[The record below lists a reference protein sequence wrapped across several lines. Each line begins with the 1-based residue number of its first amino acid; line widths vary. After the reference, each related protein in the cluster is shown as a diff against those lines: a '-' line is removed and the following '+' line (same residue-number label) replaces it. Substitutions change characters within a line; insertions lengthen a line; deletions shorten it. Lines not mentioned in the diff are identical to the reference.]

1 MRQFRISKIEFRIA
15 STAAFGV
22 AVTIALLAAPL
33 AAHAQQTPKVPQIGY
48 LDGSPSSPLLEPFR
62 QGLRDLGW
70 IEGQTVAIE
79 YRWTEG
85 RAERLPGLVAELVHL
100 NVDIIYTPG
109 SNEAALVAKQATT
122 TIPVVFTTPTDPLA
136 VGLVSNLARP
146 GGNITGLGGGVQISK
161 RVELLKEAV
170 PKITRLAVLYNPSN
184 PGNLYNLKDVEETA
198 KAFGLQLQ
206 LVTAREPADLDKAFS
221 AMSRERANALQVS
234 GDPLFFTHR
243 TLLVGLAARHR
254 LPAIYN
260 RSEYAKLGGLMAI
273 SANDIEQER
282 RAAVYIDKIL
292 KGTKPGDLP
301 VEQPTRF
308 ALVINLK
315 TAKALGLTIP
325 RSMLIRADQV
335 IE

>member
-1 MRQFRISKIEFRIA
+1 MSKSYEE
-15 STAAFGV
+15 
-22 AVTIALLAAPL
+22 LLAIFRKLGADDPESWARSESEEGIPQL
-33 AAHAQQTPKVPQIGY
+33 ARFVFLRQAWRNCVID
-48 LDGSPSSPLLEPFR
+48 DG
-62 QGLRDLGW
+62 DLGW
-70 IEGQTVAIE
+70 IEGQTIAIE

-85 RAERLPGLVAELVHL
+85 RAERLPALVAELVRL
-100 NVDIIYTPG
+100 NLDIIYTPW
-109 SNEAALVAKQATT
+109 SNEAASVAKQATT
-122 TIPVVFTTPTDPLA
+122 TIPIVFTTPTDPLA

-184 PGNLYNLKDVEETA
+184 PGNQATLKDAEETA

-206 LVTAREPADLDKAFS
+206 LIAAREPADLDKAFS

-234 GDPLFFTHR
+234 GDPLFFTQR
-243 TLLVGLAARHR
+243 TRLVGLAAKHR

-260 RSEYAKLGGLMAI
+260 RTEYVKLGGLMAI

-292 KGTKPGDLP
+292 KGVKPGDLP

-308 ALVINLK
+308 ELVINLK

-325 RSMLIRADQV
+325 QSLLIRAEEV
-335 IE
+335 IQ

>member
-1 MRQFRISKIEFRIA
+1 VSVCSEAQRPPP
-15 STAAFGV
+15 
-22 AVTIALLAAPL
+22 APR
-33 AAHAQQTPKVPQIGY
+33 VGY
-48 LDGSPSSPLLEPFR
+48 LGGSPSSPLLEPFR
-62 QGLRDLGW
+62 QGLRELGW
-70 IEGQTVAIE
+70 IEGQTIAIE

-85 RAERLPGLVAELVHL
+85 RAERLPGLVAELIRL
-100 NVDIIYTPG
+100 NVDIIYTQG
-109 SNEAALVAKQATT
+109 SNEAASVAKQATA
-122 TIPVVFTTPTDPLA
+122 TIPIVFTTPTDPLA

-146 GGNITGLGGGVQISK
+146 GGNVTGLGGGVQISK

-170 PKITRLAVLYNPSN
+170 PKITRLAVLWNPTNPSA
-184 PGNLYNLKDVEETA
+184 PPLTRDVEEAA
-198 KAFGLQLQ
+198 KTFGLQLQ
-206 LVTAREPADLDKAFS
+206 LIAVRKPADLDRAFS
-221 AMSRERANALQVS
+221 AMTHERASALLVF
-234 GDPLFFTHR
+234 GDPLFFVQR
-243 TLLVGLAARHR
+243 ARLVELAAKHR

-260 RSEYAKLGGLMAI
+260 RTEYAKAGGLMAI

-308 ALVINLK
+308 ELVINLK

-325 RSMLIRADQV
+325 PSMLMRADQV

>member
-1 MRQFRISKIEFRIA
+1 VKRFSIADFRFWIGVPAVFCVALALGLLVSPP
-15 STAAFGV
+15 AAD
-22 AVTIALLAAPL
+22 
-33 AAHAQQTPKVPQIGY
+33 AQQVPKVPRVGY
-48 LDGSPSSPLLEPFR
+48 LGGSPSSPLLEPFR
-62 QGLRDLGW
+62 QGLHDLGW

-85 RAERLPGLVAELVHL
+85 RAERLPGLVAELVRL
-100 NVDIIYTPG
+100 NVDVIYTAG
-109 SNEAALVAKQATT
+109 SNEAASVAKQATT
-122 TIPVVFTTPTDPLA
+122 TIPIVFTTPTDPLA
-136 VGLVSNLARP
+136 VGLVPNLARP

-184 PGNLYNLKDVEETA
+184 PGNVYNLKDVEETT
-198 KAFGLQLQ
+198 KAFGLKLQ
-206 LVTAREPADLDKAFS
+206 LVAAREPADLDKAFS

-243 TLLVGLAARHR
+243 TRLVGLAARHR

-325 RSMLIRADQV
+325 PTLLMRADQV